1 MAEVRLDRVRKVFGS
16 EGDAVVALDGFDLA
30 LPAGTFTTLLGPSG
44 CGKTSALDLIAGFT
58 KPESGTVT
66 VDGRAVERPGP
77 DRGVV
82 FQDLAL
88 FPWLRVDE
96 NIAFGLRALPAKEA
110 DKVKARTD
118 ELLEAVGLLLF
129 RRRYPAELSGGMR
142 QRVAIARV
150 LALDPPVLLMD
161 EPFGALDAQT
171 RVLMQEFLV
180 SLWERRPRT
189 ALFITHDLD
198 EAVFLA
204 DRLCVM
210 TARPGRIK
218 ETLTVDLPRPREASI
233 MSSARFH
240 ELRDRARVLV
250 REEALRSIQPLSG
263 TKA

>member
-1 MAEVRLDRVRKVFGS
+1 MAEVSLRRVRKAFGS
-16 EGDAVVALDGFDLA
+16 GNEAVVALDGLDLE
-30 LPAGTFTTLLGPSG
+30 LPDGTFTTLLGPSG

-58 KPESGTVT
+58 KPGSGEVLLN
-66 VDGRAVERPGP
+66 GRAVERPGP

-96 NIAFGLRALPAKEA
+96 NVSFGLRTLPANEA
-110 DKVKARTD
+110 RRRTD
-118 ELLEAVGLLLF
+118 ELLEAVGLTLF
-129 RRRYPAELSGGMR
+129 RHRYPAELSGGMR

-180 SLWERRPRT
+180 SLWELRPRT

-218 ETLTVDLPRPREASI
+218 EVLDVDLPRPREASM
-233 MSSARFH
+233 MSSMRFH
-240 ELRDRARVLV
+240 ELRDRARSLV

-263 TKA
+263 RHT